1 MRPYRF
7 RLHRSDEARHFPARA
22 PAFLRGA
29 PEAGQAIAKNDGA
42 VSPPY
47 GENDSSAARPN
58 WRVCQTPRRS
68 SRPIAKRAVLP
79 RARHSREGAFALP
92 HTGSGGRLIPP
103 KRKRQGA
110 HAPCLNFCFQAR
122 FNYPL
127 CRRLFLGL
135 VDRLRRVN
143 PDVLVLPFV
152 EVEVFRLVLPALE
165 RQRHFFRLER
175 VGDRVGKALE
185 DKPLVCGW

>member
-1 MRPYRF
+1 MRRGISLLARPPF
-7 RLHRSDEARHFPARA
+7 CAARLKRGRQLQKTTELSLPLTAKTTPAR
-22 PAFLRGA
+22 PAQIGA
-29 PEAGQAIAKNDGA
+29 
-42 VSPPY
+42 S
-47 GENDSSAARPN
+47 
-58 WRVCQTPRRS
+58 
-68 SRPIAKRAVLP
+68 AKR
-79 RARHSREGAFALP
+79 RAGHLARLQNERFFRGRGTAAKALSPYPIQEAAEGLFRQNA
-92 HTGSGGRLIPP
+92 
-103 KRKRQGA
+103 KRQGA